1 MPSLSPLSSLGTRY
15 YFETISDII
24 FWVNLTCDSEGKL
37 LALFNVCRAS
47 GGETAVIVPSVFA
60 ANVSDGQNVRTV
72 NSPPCNLVAFI
83 FWWICKNKQ
92 TNKQEKITL
101 LYTVKTFN
109 FGYVA
114 YWTIRFVISTALTIG
129 QLHDDDIWL
138 QLPELVIAHV
148 HVRYALL
155 IKNFWQ
161 FRSQDLRWLDWIFLR
176 GYLPSLSINHV
187 AMSKGMGKRLP
198 QLYYI
203 KTKISYDL
211 GFIAIGVAMAT

>member
-1 MPSLSPLSSLGTRY
+1 MLSLSPLSSLGTRY
-15 YFETISDII
+15 YSETISDII

-101 LYTVKTFN
+101 LYMVKTFN

-129 QLHDDDIWL
+129 LLHNDDIWL
-138 QLPELVIAHV
+138 QLPELVIVHV

-161 FRSQDLRWLDWIFLR
+161 FRSQDLKHTET
-176 GYLPSLSINHV
+176 LPGPFPLLHLNSG
-187 AMSKGMGKRLP
+187 MS
-198 QLYYI
+198 
-203 KTKISYDL
+203 SH
-211 GFIAIGVAMAT
+211 